1 MPPDTLRDHFQR
13 ALLHE
18 EVHARPPVALWP
30 NERILSQAFL
40 LTDTEERESHR
51 QWIDSISARLGITS
65 HPLHG
70 QALRL
75 VELCPAP
82 QRILLKWE
90 LHGEFVVITFYVH
103 EVMDRGQCQTANRRD
118 RLTRI
123 AELLRAID
131 ATSWPTRPGARI
143 SAIDIAL
150 VQEPLEDDPAS
161 KSALFEGNTLVGSTI
176 LSSQS
181 AQVLSD
187 FHLDSQ
193 GFHRFLVS
201 HQTMGSRQAGRVV
214 QRLMDVDTYRM
225 MAMMGLPHAKGL
237 AGPLKAA
244 ELELTS
250 LSQRIA
256 AAAGQPIDI
265 HSPTG
270 ERDALQGDAEL
281 LRGVSALAS
290 RVEGWISEHGLRFTA
305 AEAYS
310 ELVRRALQELNE
322 QPIPGIQTL
331 TEFMDRRFEPAMR
344 TCRWTQRRLRELSDR
359 VTRATQSLRTRL
371 EFVNEQQTQALLSSM
386 DRRANLQLKLQQ
398 TVEGLSLVVL
408 TYYGVGLVGIF
419 AKGLKAQG
427 LDISVDLVTALA
439 VPIIAG
445 ALAFGIRRGVRKI
458 RNSH

>member
-1 MPPDTLRDHFQR
+1 MTPIDHPER
-13 ALLHE
+13 RLLHE

-40 LTDTEERESHR
+40 LSSAGAREAQLS
-51 QWIDSISARLGITS
+51 WINALSDRLGVSS
-65 HPLHG
+65 HPVHG
-70 QALRL
+70 QVLRL
-75 VELCPAP
+75 VELQPEP

-90 LHGEFVVITFYVH
+90 QHGEFVVITFYLH
-103 EVMDRGQCQTANRRD
+103 EITNVAECQTTSRVQ
-118 RLTRI
+118 RLALI
-123 AELLRAID
+123 AQRLEALGMPALPQI
-131 ATSWPTRPGARI
+131 PGERI

-150 VQEPLEDDPAS
+150 VQEPLENDAGA
-161 KSALFEGNTLVGSTI
+161 KAVLFEGNTLVGATI
-176 LSSQS
+176 LSSQR
-181 AQVLSD
+181 AQVWTD

-193 GFHRFLVS
+193 GYNRFLVA
-201 HQTMGSRQAGRVV
+201 HDTMGSRQAGRVV